1 MLYARYV
8 LKNHFYGVLEPI
20 IFLLK
25 FIYTPTQTPHGIY
38 GLHKMR
44 MCCTIV
50 MVAHF
55 IPFLISTF
63 YHLNFRSQTKKIY
76 AIMAGGRGLCHFGS
90 SPTVVGV
97 GRCSPL
103 REGGYFLTASGDGFI
118 LAPQSLDTLPTTG
131 LAHLHNH
138 KIITPLIAGIGLFDL
153 DTTSTTQ
160 RLAIELENLF

>member
-55 IPFLISTF
+55 IPFLADNADYHMIRPLWPRLPSLLRPPKPPILPILPKPPSPRRMPRLPALPRRKLHTF
-63 YHLNFRSQTKKIY
+63 HAKPPPYPNYR
-76 AIMAGGRGLCHFGS
+76 AC
-90 SPTVVGV
+90 P
-97 GRCSPL
+97 P
-103 REGGYFLTASGDGFI
+103 
-118 LAPQSLDTLPTTG
+118 
-131 LAHLHNH
+131 
-138 KIITPLIAGIGLFDL
+138 
-153 DTTSTTQ
+153 
-160 RLAIELENLF
+160 